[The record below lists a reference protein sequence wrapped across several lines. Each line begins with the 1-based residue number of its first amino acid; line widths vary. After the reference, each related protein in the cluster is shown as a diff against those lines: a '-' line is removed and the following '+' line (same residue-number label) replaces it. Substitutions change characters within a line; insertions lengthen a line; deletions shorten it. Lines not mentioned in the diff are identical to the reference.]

1 MQTIFCIWMAR
12 SQILTSTCLNCLK
25 YMIIL
30 ASSDRKQY
38 QYFHK
43 FFHCASD
50 QLVPV
55 YFTLSCIMLLL
66 VSWRITFSRGTSMRS
81 RLQWSARPCTFT
93 RIQSST
99 HAYAYTHTHTKDACR
114 SMYVTLR
121 RGWRFSRSRAIAGDS
136 KTTDVGLFFEALSS
150 SFLAEILTSVSN
162 GNGHRAS
169 QAAVPGTSISA
180 FW

>member
-1 MQTIFCIWMAR
+1 MAQGKLFYVMQTIFCIWMAQ

-81 RLQWSARPCTFT
+81 RLQWDARPCTFT
-93 RIQSST
+93 RIQSHPLTLMRT
-99 HAYAYTHTHTKDACR
+99 HIHTQKTPVALCTSLSGVGDVSPALVLSREIARPQTSAC
-114 SMYVTLR
+114 SLKL
-121 RGWRFSRSRAIAGDS
+121 W
-136 KTTDVGLFFEALSS
+136 
-150 SFLAEILTSVSN
+150 
-162 GNGHRAS
+162 
-169 QAAVPGTSISA
+169 VPPS
-180 FW
+180 